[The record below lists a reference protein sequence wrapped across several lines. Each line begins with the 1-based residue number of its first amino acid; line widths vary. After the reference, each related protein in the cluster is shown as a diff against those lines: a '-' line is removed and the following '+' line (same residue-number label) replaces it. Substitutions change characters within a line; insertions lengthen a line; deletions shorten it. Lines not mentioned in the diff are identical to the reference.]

1 MTASNGAGSPRAGH
15 AGEAVFTV
23 WGTAIRVKSAVL
35 ANLAGLWGLAAWL
48 AGRNHPERSWP
59 LRLLVGLFATIAM
72 MVADFGHAMAHI
84 VSARYAGAP
93 MDEILI
99 SEGMP
104 RTLYYD
110 NDVPPRVHRMRALGG
125 PIYSALGLT
134 FSCLVR
140 GLAPQ
145 GSLVRE
151 VAGWS
156 CLGHG
161 FILGG
166 ALAPLPIVD
175 GGSILKWT
183 LVEQGRTPEEADEV
197 VAQVDLSL
205 GATLTA
211 TGVALAAMSRQE
223 SPARRWL
230 PPLGLIAA
238 GVMAIAFGRGKFR

>member
-1 MTASNGAGSPRAGH
+1 MTTCNRAGSQPARRE
-15 AGEAVFTV
+15 GEAVFTV
-23 WGTAIRVKSAVL
+23 WHTAIRVKPAVL

-48 AGRNHPERSWP
+48 AGRGHPGRPWP
-59 LRLLVGLFATIAM
+59 VRIVVGLLSTVAM
-72 MVADFGHAMAHI
+72 MAADFGHAMAHI
-84 VSARYAGAP
+84 ASARYAGAP

-110 NDVPPRVHRMRALGG
+110 NDVPPRAHRTRALGG
-125 PIYSALGLT
+125 PIYSTAGLGL
-134 FSCLVR
+134 SCLVR

-145 GSLVRE
+145 GSLARE

-183 LVEQGRTPEEADEV
+183 LVEQGRTPEEADEA

-205 GATLTA
+205 GVALTA
-211 TGVALAAMSRQE
+211 TGVAVGVTRRQE
-223 SPARRWL
+223 SPSRRWL
-230 PPLGLIAA
+230 PALGLIAA
-238 GVMAIAFGRGKFR
+238 GAMAIAFGRGRFR